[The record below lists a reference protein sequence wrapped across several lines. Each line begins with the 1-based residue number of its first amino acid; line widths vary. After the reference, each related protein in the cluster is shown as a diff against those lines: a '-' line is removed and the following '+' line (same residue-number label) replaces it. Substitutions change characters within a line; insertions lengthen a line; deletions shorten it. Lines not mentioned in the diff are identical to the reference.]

1 MAIAGNRNM
10 ALINRAY
17 CEANPKH
24 FEGYSADAW
33 GLTASDGPL
42 GYVPHAPDEASDQ
55 RGTLTL
61 TGALASFP
69 YTPDAS
75 MAALQH
81 YYRDLGAQLGSNG
94 PARGL
99 QPWVGL
105 GFHHLHGI
113 EPGADYR
120 DGRELPHRSGVEELH
135 GKSRD
140 RRDAAEARQN
150 HSKHNVRLSSYSGPF
165 ADSQP
170 GQYG

>member
-1 MAIAGNRNM
+1 M

-55 RGTLTL
+55 GTLTL

-81 YYRDLGAQLGSNG
+81 YYRDLGAQLWDIYG
-94 PARGL
+94 PREVYNPGL
-99 QPWVGL
+99 GL

-150 HSKHNVRLSSYSGPF
+150 HTANTTLGFFLLGTLR
-165 ADSQP
+165 
-170 GQYG
+170 